1 MLSKA
6 EAAFVVNH
14 QVGKQSLPHVAL
26 ESHTPAFSQSLE
38 FRRPH
43 LSELG
48 SLRVSQLGQGSD
60 HLRSSFHVAVEVLDS
75 TGRHASGT

>member
-26 ESHTPAFSQSLE
+26 ESHTPAASVSRSWAKEVTTSAVVFTLPWKSLIRQDAM
-38 FRRPH
+38 RREH
-43 LSELG
+43 
-48 SLRVSQLGQGSD
+48 SD
-60 HLRSSFHVAVEVLDS
+60 KDV
-75 TGRHASGT
+75 